1 MTDSPR
7 IERIIVADDHPIFRE
22 GLCRVIGSAYPDAML
37 IEAGSVQ
44 EAIDAASIGEA
55 PALFVLDL
63 MFPGMDPQKTI
74 PAMRRQFPKSSLVVI
89 SMADDENTVRHV
101 MEQGADGFIG
111 KAVPSDQMMAGIADI
126 RAGQF
131 VVLASDGV
139 SLPDISSDI
148 FSAFELTPRQR
159 EVLSLIVNGKSNKEI
174 GRALDISPFT
184 VRIHVS
190 ALLRILRVSTRADA
204 GLKATKLGL
213 H

>member
-159 EVLSLIVNGKSNKEI
+159 EVLSMIVNGKSNKEI

>member
-22 GLCRVIGSAYPDAML
+22 GLCRVIGGAYPDATL

-63 MFPGMDPQKTI
+63 MFPGMDPQQTI

-89 SMADDENTVRHV
+89 SMADDENTIRHI

-111 KAVPSDQMMAGIADI
+111 KAVPSDQMMAGIAAI

-139 SLPDISSDI
+139 SLPDISPGM

-204 GLKATKLGL
+204 GVKATSLGL